1 MKMNVVQALPVLQFR
16 SWRVARLAILA
27 RASSHCPLRS
37 YGLHASGCFWNAC
50 DSAWRPLEVA
60 GHKKNRMWIE

>member
-1 MKMNVVQALPVLQFR
+1 MRMKMNVVPALPVLQFR
-16 SWRVARLAILA
+16 SWRVARLAIPKPLSVA
-27 RASSHCPLRS
+27 ELWSSCL
-37 YGLHASGCFWNAC
+37 WNGC

>member
-27 RASSHCPLRS
+27 RGLKPLS
-37 YGLHASGCFWNAC
+37 VAELWSACFWVLLECVRLCMA
-50 DSAWRPLEVA
+50 SA
-60 GHKKNRMWIE
+60 